1 MKIIEKIMKD
11 FNVYLIIDYYGYCYY
26 MRCIGLV

>member
-1 MKIIEKIMKD
+1 MKIIEKIMKGID
-11 FNVYLIIDYYGYCYY
+11 VYLIIGNYGYCYY